1 MKCDIYKFNG
11 SKTKSQ
17 VSFNE
22 KLYNN
27 NYNEHN
33 IYLSIN
39 SELAAMRQGTHKSKS
54 KSEVK
59 GSGAKPWKQKGTGRA
74 RVGIIRNPS
83 RVHGGTAFGPEPRK
97 YNRKV
102 NKKVKNLSRV
112 HVFSDK
118 LINRRVIIV
127 EEYKFDTPSTKSF
140 VKFLSDLKIDG
151 HKTLCLTE
159 DISDGMV
166 LSCRNLYNVALIKAS
181 CVSCYDLLDCEYII
195 IDKKGVDI
203 LKNQFEE
210 K

>member
-1 MKCDIYKFNG
+1 MKCDIYKFSG
-11 SKTKSQ
+11 SKTKSH
-17 VSFNE
+17 VSFDE

-33 IYLSIN
+33 IYLSVN

-74 RVGIIRNPS
+74 RIGIIRNPS

-97 YNRKV
+97 YSKKV

-118 LINRRVIIV
+118 LINDRVIII
-127 EEYKFDTPSTKSF
+127 EEYKFSNPSTKSF
-140 VKFLSDLKIDG
+140 VKFLSDLKID
-151 HKTLCLTE
+151 KCKVLCLAE
-159 DISDGMV
+159 DVDDNIV

-181 CVSCYDLLDCEYII
+181 CASCYDLLDCEYIV
-195 IDKKGVDI
+195 IDKKGVDV
-203 LKNQFEE
+203 LKSQFEG